1 MSTVVNVQQNLGINV
16 TDGKT
21 VVNVGYPQNV
31 TLDIAAMQPS
41 INVEDKPLTL
51 DVQGNL
57 GGSIGTEITLVAG
70 QNLSALRAVT
80 TNGSGD
86 AVYAS
91 NTSLSNALVVGIT
104 KTATAIA
111 SQVQIVPSGL
121 LVDLFWNWTKGP
133 VFLGTNGMLTQT
145 APTSGAIVVQIGR
158 AITPTHLQVDIDTTI
173 LTV

>member
-31 TLDIAAMQPS
+31 TLDIASMQPS

-57 GGSIGTEITLVAG
+57 GGSIGTELTLVAG

-80 TNGSGD
+80 TNNLGE

-91 NTSLSNALVVGIT
+91 NTSVPNALVVGIT
-104 KTATAIA
+104 KTAAA
-111 SQVQIVPSGL
+111 VGGQVQIAPSGL
-121 LVDLFWNWTKGP
+121 LMDLFWNWTKGP

-145 APTSGAIVVQIGR
+145 APTSGAVAVQIGR
-158 AITPTHLQVDIDTTI
+158 AITSTQLQVDIDTTI